1 MKEPQAHMA
10 PNPAPD
16 ARRSRCDG
24 AACGQHPPSGLGGFD
39 VMPVDSLVF
48 FSCLEM
54 ASDVSSLGAAVG
66 AGSAGPGAP
75 AAAAAVQRASKRRPG

>member
-1 MKEPQAHMA
+1 
-10 PNPAPD
+10 
-16 ARRSRCDG
+16 
-24 AACGQHPPSGLGGFD
+24 
-39 VMPVDSLVF
+39 MPVDSLVF